1 MNIIKSL
8 SIGLLLLSAPCF
20 SQVSDSTKIALS
32 LQGAKEY
39 ALAYNRKIKTAD
51 YAVLKS
57 EQAKWQAI
65 ATMLPHAE
73 ASLAYVNMCGYKMKM
88 PSMGAANYDT
98 DKSNTQSQTKS
109 GEIPMNP
116 NGTFSIQATI
126 AISGAQ
132 IMATRL
138 SELSKS
144 LAETNK
150 DISELDIKNQITEAY
165 LAVLLAEK
173 SKELLLDSRNNL
185 NRLAEAT
192 KKSVEVGILEST
204 DADIIEVQ
212 VLSLDNSIR
221 SLEQNIEIAY
231 NSLRI
236 ILCANADTEINLTQ
250 ELDDLLDED
259 NIMQVLGTTYDVN
272 NDYNIQLIDKNIEL
286 AKRQVQ
292 LNKWAYG
299 PTLSAYYQYNNKTY
313 FNKDAGFNMS
323 NPHTVGATLSVPLF
337 SSAERLS
344 KVRQAKYDVLTAEL
358 AKDDAV
364 DGLLMKEKTLR
375 FLLQTSIESYRIQKK
390 NVEVY
395 QRIFDKS
402 SQKYSEGVIS
412 STDLITIS
420 NNLITAQN
428 AYVSAMNDVLTAQTK
443 LQYLLNTL

>member
-88 PSMGAANYDT
+88 MGND
-98 DKSNTQSQTKS
+98 
-109 GEIPMNP
+109 IPMNP
-116 NGTFSIQATI
+116 NGTLTVQATI
-126 AISGAQ
+126 AVSGAQ

-192 KKSVEVGILEST
+192 QKSVEVGILEST

-236 ILCANADTEINLTQ
+236 ILCANADTEIDLTQ

-259 NIMQVLGTTYDVN
+259 NIMQVLSTTYDVK